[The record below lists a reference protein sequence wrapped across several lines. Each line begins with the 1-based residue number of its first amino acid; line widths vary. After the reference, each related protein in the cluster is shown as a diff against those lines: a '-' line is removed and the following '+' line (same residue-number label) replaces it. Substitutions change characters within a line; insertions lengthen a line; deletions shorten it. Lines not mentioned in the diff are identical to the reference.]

1 MTDFKEF
8 ADVCKQ
14 IEHIS
19 SSLEMTDV
27 VSDMLK
33 SISTEEL
40 PVVTHFVMGDVFP
53 AWSVEQLGV
62 GTSLLY
68 GALSRSS
75 GLSLKDIEDLVR
87 STGDIGETA
96 VAALGKQKKNQ
107 STFSAFMGDFHL
119 YNGCL

>member
-62 GTSLLY
+62 GTS
-68 GALSRSS
+68 
-75 GLSLKDIEDLVR
+75 
-87 STGDIGETA
+87 
-96 VAALGKQKKNQ
+96 
-107 STFSAFMGDFHL
+107 
-119 YNGCL
+119 